1 MIKWICTLR
10 AVFEAPFSYFLYF
23 FQNWQTSKELFP
35 NSVNLSLDGSHKY
48 ITRLSWAQISKFGG
62 HLGTQLAKNEN
73 LYSTVNS
80 NLPFVHDACKLH
92 ARWTHVARTMA
103 NDERSKIPLQYVSE
117 IMVCSPCA
125 ISRAIC
131 IHRGRQFL
139 KKSFSFPLFQPK

>member
-73 LYSTVNS
+73 LYSIVNL

-92 ARWTHVARTMA
+92 ARWTHVGKWWAHQDSPSIRKWNYGVLTLCHLA
-103 NDERSKIPLQYVSE
+103 CNLHSSWTTIFEKIFFISFVS
-117 IMVCSPCA
+117 A
-125 ISRAIC
+125 
-131 IHRGRQFL
+131 
-139 KKSFSFPLFQPK
+139 